1 MKKKTIHFRGNAT
14 GYFYYIGYGLL
25 LNNHYN
31 LKEIQFSGCSSGAII
46 ATLLALELDLKEA
59 ATAIVQVQP
68 KKTHPF
74 ALLGNWKKR
83 LKEYLEYILLVERD
97 YETVAN
103 LRIGVEF
110 IHQFRFI
117 QSFTSKQDVIAC
129 LLASTHIPFFMDF
142 KPLGTFRGKYCIDG
156 DFFRGYERM
165 KESNVLYINSEIPVL
180 KSLSPL
186 SENQITQLII
196 KGYRDAAAD
205 KQLFEYLG
213 DDQRTPYSEEPLED
227 YLEAVKGFLVAD
239 HYEI

>member
-1 MKKKTIHFRGNAT
+1 MKKKTIHFKGNAT

-25 LNNHYN
+25 LRNHYN
-31 LKEIQFSGCSSGAII
+31 LKAIQFSGCSSGAII
-46 ATLLALELDLKEA
+46 ATLLALNLDLKKA

-83 LKEYLEYILLVERD
+83 LKEYLEYILPVERA
-97 YETVAN
+97 YETVTN

-117 QSFTSKQDVIAC
+117 HSFTSKQDVIAC

-142 KPLGTFRGKYCIDG
+142 RLLGKFRGKYCIDG

-186 SENQITQLII
+186 SEEQIIQLII
-196 KGYRDAAAD
+196 KGYRDAAAN